1 MKMKNLTIKNDNAII
16 NDIQRDKLNKLQII
30 RVITDT
36 KILRGEVQHMLNFNL
51 LHILILL

>member
-1 MKMKNLTIKNDNAII
+1 MKNLTIKNDNAII